1 MKFSFEVSM
10 FVVPNGRNNEDDD
23 TTKIRMMKSRK
34 IDDQIPN
41 KSMVFQMIVIKAV
54 FAFIKFIKC
63 YQI

>member
-10 FVVPNGRNNEDDD
+10 FVVTNGRNNEDDD
-23 TTKIRMMKSRK
+23 TTEIRMMKSRK
-34 IDDQIPN
+34 IDVQIPN

-54 FAFIKFIKC
+54 FAFIKFIKY

>member
-10 FVVPNGRNNEDDD
+10 FVVTNGRNNEDDD
-23 TTKIRMMKSRK
+23 TTEIRMMKSRK

-54 FAFIKFIKC
+54 FAFIKFIKY